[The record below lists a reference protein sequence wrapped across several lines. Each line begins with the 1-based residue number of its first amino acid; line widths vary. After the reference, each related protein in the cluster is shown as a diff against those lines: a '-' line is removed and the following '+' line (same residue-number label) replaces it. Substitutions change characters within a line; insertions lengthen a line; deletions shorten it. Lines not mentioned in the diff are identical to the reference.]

1 VVEHLHAQQAR
12 QLASSTASGSSVY
25 DDQSVDVEPLR
36 VHLALPIDTSEEP
49 MLSNNDHLLHDSSAK
64 LHGLKGSLHGGDASV
79 NVLVAAANIELGR
92 TRAAKQSLIA
102 GGKTDKH
109 AGSAKNSK
117 VTNKRKTRG
126 KAGNNT
132 TSGESTSESDAH
144 SSSGALFSLIFV
156 LHKFLRTIID
166 TFIQIPVFDS
176 PPFFV

>member
-1 VVEHLHAQQAR
+1 MEHLHTQQAR

-49 MLSNNDHLLHDSSAK
+49 VVHNNDHLLHDSSAK
-64 LHGLKGSLHGGDASV
+64 LHGLKSSLHGVDASV

-92 TRAAKQSLIA
+92 TRAAKQSLLA
-102 GGKTDKH
+102 GGKIDKH
-109 AGSAKNSK
+109 TGSAKQRK
-117 VTNKRKTRG
+117 VSNKRKTRG

-144 SSSGALFSLIFV
+144 SSSGAGFVTHFLLDNMVVFSLYC
-156 LHKFLRTIID
+156 
-166 TFIQIPVFDS
+166 
-176 PPFFV
+176 